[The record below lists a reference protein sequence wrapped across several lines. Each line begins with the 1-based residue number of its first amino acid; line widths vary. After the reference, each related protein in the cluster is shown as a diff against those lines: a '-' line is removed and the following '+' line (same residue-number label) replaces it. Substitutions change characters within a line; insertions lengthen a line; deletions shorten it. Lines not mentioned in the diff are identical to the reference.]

1 MHVKTG
7 DKVQVMTGKDR
18 GKTGKILKIDR
29 KGSRVIVEGLN
40 LVKRHTKP
48 GANSTE
54 GGIIEKEAFL
64 SASNVLIF
72 SEELERGVRTASRFM
87 GQDEKTYDSK
97 QLAVATFPSGEA
109 KVAKVRV
116 CVKTGEVFR

>member
-18 GKTGKILKIDR
+18 GKTGKVIQIDR
-29 KGSRVIVEGLN
+29 QGSRVKVEGLN

-48 GANSTE
+48 GPNSTE
-54 GGIIEKEAFL
+54 GGIIEKEAYM
-64 SASNVLIF
+64 SASNVLIY

-87 GQDEKTYDSK
+87 GQDEKTYESK
-97 QLAVATFPSGEA
+97 QSAAATFPGDDA

-116 CVKTGEVFR
+116 CIKTGEVFR

>member
-18 GKTGKILKIDR
+18 GKTGKVIKIDR
-29 KGSRVIVEGLN
+29 KASRVKVEGLN

-48 GANSTE
+48 GPNSTE
-54 GGIIEKEAFL
+54 GGIIEQEAYM
-64 SASNVLIF
+64 SASNVLIY
-72 SEELERGVRTASRFM
+72 SEELERGVRTAARFL
-87 GQDEKTYDSK
+87 GQDEKTYESK
-97 QLAVATFPSGEA
+97 QSAAATFSSGDA

>member
-29 KGSRVIVEGLN
+29 KASRVIVEGLN

-48 GANSTE
+48 GPNSTE
-54 GGIIEKEAFL
+54 GGIVEQEAFL
-64 SASNVLIF
+64 SASNVLLF
-72 SEELERGVRTASRFM
+72 SEELERGVRTAARYM
-87 GQDEKTYDSK
+87 GQDEKTYESK
-97 QLAVATFPSGEA
+97 QGAAATYPDGEA

-116 CVKTGEVFR
+116 CLKTGEVFR

>member
-18 GKTGKILKIDR
+18 GKTGKIVKIDL
-29 KGSRVIVEGLN
+29 KGGRVIVEGLN

-48 GANSTE
+48 GPNSTE
-54 GGIIEKEAFL
+54 GGIMEKEAYL
-64 SASNVLIF
+64 NASNVLLF

-87 GQDEKTYDSK
+87 GQDEKTYESK
-97 QLAVATFPSGEA
+97 QGAAATYPNGDG
-109 KVAKVRV
+109 KVTKVRV
-116 CVKTGEVFR
+116 CLKTGEVFK